1 MLTKE
6 ELIKLVVETNEN
18 IIDSD
23 IVVEIPKDRTMGDYA
38 VPCFTLA
45 KKLHL
50 NPNIIAESI
59 KDKINNEYFDNIE
72 VKNGYVNF
80 FLKKKNIAVY
90 VINKILQEKEKFG
103 SSDIGS
109 GKTIVLDYSAPNIA
123 KPFGVGHLRSTVIG
137 NAVKNIC
144 RKLGYKTVGINYLGD
159 FGTQFGK
166 LIYAYENWADKEK
179 VKENPIKEL
188 NKLYVRFHEE
198 AKENPSLDDEA
209 RRIFKELEDGNE
221 HYKNLWTWFREESI
235 KDFMRVYNLLGITDF
250 DSWSGESFYAKKGFD
265 VLKEL
270 EDKHLLKESE
280 GATIVDLGDD
290 ILPAMVKRTDGATL
304 YITRDIAAVL
314 DRMKKYNFEEAL
326 YVVGNEQT
334 LHFKQLRLVIDKMGY
349 TFSKDIHH
357 IPFGLVLTGGKK
369 MSTRGGSAISLEDL
383 LNEAIK
389 ISKTYVES
397 HNVNNPD
404 EVSRQIGVGAV
415 IFNDLK
421 NYRANDIDFNMSD
434 ILKFEGE
441 TGPYLQYTV
450 ARINSLLSQKTNS
463 VINYNEVDINDY
475 IWNIVF
481 KLSDFE
487 NIILKA
493 KEEYDP
499 SMIAKYLLEVAGLF
513 NKFYANN
520 KIIDGD
526 LNNSLFKLNVS
537 ESVSIVLKEGLKILG
552 IDTPEK
558 M

>member
-6 ELIKLVVETNEN
+6 ELIKLVIETNEN

-50 NPNIIAESI
+50 NPNMIAEDI
-59 KDKINNEYFDNIE
+59 KNKINSDYFDNIE

-80 FLKKKNIAVY
+80 FLKKKNIAIY
-90 VINKILQEKEKFG
+90 VIDKILKEKESFG
-103 SSDIGS
+103 SSDIGN

-144 RKLGYKTVGINYLGD
+144 KKLGYKTVGINYLGD

-198 AKENPSLDDEA
+198 AKDNPILDDEA

-250 DSWSGESFYAKKGFD
+250 DSWSGESFYAEKGFE

-334 LHFKQLRLVIDKMGY
+334 LHFKQLKLVIDKMGY

-369 MSTRGGSAISLEDL
+369 MSTRGGSALSLEDL

-389 ISKTYVES
+389 ISKTYVED
-397 HNVNNPD
+397 HNVSNPD

-421 NYRANDIDFNMSD
+421 NYRANDIDFNMAD

-450 ARINSLLSQKTNS
+450 ARINSLLAQKTNS
-463 VINYNEVDINDY
+463 VINYNEVAINDY

-481 KLSDFE
+481 KLSDFG

-552 IDTPEK
+552 IDTPDK